1 MTMSCRTA
9 VNMTKRAAAGA
20 TKTFVR
26 LDDETGPPSY
36 TIDRVPISR
45 RRRSSNGV
53 IALRYNPRPAFAK
66 ALFMFAALSF
76 ISYAVYAHQWS
87 ELSALRHLGNASPAN
102 ELSGYK

>member
-1 MTMSCRTA
+1 
-9 VNMTKRAAAGA
+9 
-20 TKTFVR
+20 
-26 LDDETGPPSY
+26 
-36 TIDRVPISR
+36 
-45 RRRSSNGV
+45 V
-53 IALRYNPRPAFAK
+53 IALRYNPRPVFAK